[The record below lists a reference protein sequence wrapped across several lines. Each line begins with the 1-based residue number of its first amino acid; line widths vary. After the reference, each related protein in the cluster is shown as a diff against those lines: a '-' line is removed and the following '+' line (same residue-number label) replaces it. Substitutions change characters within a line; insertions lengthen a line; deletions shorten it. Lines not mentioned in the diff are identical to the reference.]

1 MTRKQLMQSLRPLVW
16 GVERGTTHT
25 DLEANF
31 VYVLQLRV
39 YYKIRDI
46 QNKEGKYSLF
56 FCLSG
61 RNGVLAAVCIKTH
74 ENIYELQAA
83 AEFHRIYLLSLMFN
97 LEH

>member
-1 MTRKQLMQSLRPLVW
+1 MTPKQLMQSLSPLVW
-16 GVERGTTHT
+16 CVERGTTHT

-61 RNGVLAAVCIKTH
+61 RGGELAAVCIATLD
-74 ENIYELQAA
+74 NIYELQSR
-83 AEFHRIYLLSLMFN
+83 AETHRLSLLCSMLNF
-97 LEH
+97 ED

>member
-1 MTRKQLMQSLRPLVW
+1 MTRKQLMQSLKPLDW
-16 GVERGTTHT
+16 GVVYGTSHT
-25 DLEANF
+25 DLEAIF
-31 VYVLQLRV
+31 IYDYELKVR
-39 YYKIRDI
+39 YKIRDI

-74 ENIYELQAA
+74 ENIYELQAV

>member
-1 MTRKQLMQSLRPLVW
+1 MTRKQLMQSLRPLNW

-31 VYVLQLRV
+31 VYILQLRV

-74 ENIYELQAA
+74 ENIYELQAM
-83 AEFHRIYLLSLMFN
+83 AEFHRLHLLSSMLN